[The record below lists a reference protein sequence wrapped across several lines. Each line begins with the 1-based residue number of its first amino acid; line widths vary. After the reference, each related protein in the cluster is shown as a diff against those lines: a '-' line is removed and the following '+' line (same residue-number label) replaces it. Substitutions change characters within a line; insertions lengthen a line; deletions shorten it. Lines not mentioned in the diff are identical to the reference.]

1 MLISVLLSFT
11 LKVTLVNKVGYWLT
25 SSAAFSPIMEMDDA
39 GQYLYAMYFGVATVT
54 TLTCS
59 DVAAMNPAEA
69 ALALVFTIF
78 TTITFAL
85 ALEQI
90 VDILKESGED
100 MYAFL

>member
-1 MLISVLLSFT
+1 MSL
-11 LKVTLVNKVGYWLT
+11 
-25 SSAAFSPIMEMDDA
+25 DDA

-59 DVAAMNPAEA
+59 DVAAMNPVEA
-69 ALALVFTIF
+69 SLALLITLF

-90 VDILKESGED
+90 VDILKESSED
-100 MYAFL
+100 MYQFL